1 MEALMT
7 QLRFFRLLSVTV
19 VGLMAGIALAAP
31 AAAGHLFDTDGV
43 YTSPQEIKQAQAIL
57 VQDGE
62 LAPGSFQPGV
72 LDQPTVKALR
82 EFQCM
87 HRLGKTGVLDY
98 ETMALLT
105 SHFVPGDADGDSVTD
120 ALDRCPDTPQGA
132 TVDQQGCPKDSD
144 GDGVFNGID
153 ACPGTPHGASVD
165 SRGCPSDADRDGV
178 PDGIDQCPDTPR
190 GASVDA
196 KGCPSDSD
204 NDGVY
209 DGLDYC
215 PGTPAGKPVDARGC
229 PEPGKSAAI
238 FEGGKKKLVLEGVNF
253 ETNSAKLTSDS
264 SEALDR
270 VARSLKD
277 WPDVKVEIG
286 GYTDSVGSEAHNLSL
301 SKARAQSV
309 LDYLVKRGIDSSR
322 LVAKGY
328 GETDPIADNGSAA
341 GRAKNRRVELT
352 RID

>member
-1 MEALMT
+1 MM
-7 QLRFFRLLSVTV
+7 QLRFLRLLPATV
-19 VGLMAGIALAAP
+19 LGLIAGMALAAP
-31 AAAGHLFDTDGV
+31 GTAGRSFNTDGV
-43 YTSPQEIKQAQAIL
+43 YTSPPEIQKAQAIL

-62 LAPGSFQPGV
+62 LAPGSFRPGI
-72 LDQPTVKALR
+72 LDEPTADALR
-82 EFQCM
+82 VFQCM
-87 HRLGKTGVLDY
+87 HRLPATGLLDY

-120 ALDRCPDTPQGA
+120 ALDRCPDTPKGA
-132 TVDQQGCPKDSD
+132 TVDQHGCPKDSD
-144 GDGVFNGID
+144 GDGVLDGID
-153 ACPGTPHGASVD
+153 ACPGTPHGAAVD
-165 SRGCPSDADRDGV
+165 DRGCPSDPDRDGV

-190 GASVDA
+190 GATVDA

-204 NDGVY
+204 HDGVY

-215 PGTPAGKPVDARGC
+215 PDTPSGKPVDARGC
-229 PEPGKSAAI
+229 TEPGKSASV
-238 FEGGKKKLVLEGVNF
+238 FEGRKKLVLEGVNF
-253 ETNSAKLTSDS
+253 ETNSARLTSSS

-270 VARSLKD
+270 VAKSLKD

-286 GYTDSVGSEAHNLSL
+286 GYTDSVGSEDHNLSL
-301 SKARAQSV
+301 SKARAESV
-309 LDYLVKRGIDSSR
+309 RDYLVKRGVGSSR

-328 GETDPIADNGSAA
+328 GESNPIADNGTAE